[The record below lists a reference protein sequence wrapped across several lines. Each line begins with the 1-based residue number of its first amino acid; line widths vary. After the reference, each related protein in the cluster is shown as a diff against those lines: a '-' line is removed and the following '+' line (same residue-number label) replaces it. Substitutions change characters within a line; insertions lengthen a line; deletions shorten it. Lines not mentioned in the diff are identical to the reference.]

1 MAHLAA
7 YLCVISQHF
16 RRGTCRAALAARRRG
31 CLVCVRFAASTIFR
45 ILSSIEFAPWFVS
58 SILRFSGIILRKV
71 SADSWQFKLF
81 VLLSLEAEI
90 KFKSL
95 TGRASALFLRAGRGL
110 GWVCGS
116 RPHSQAL
123 RNPDLRGEIGG
134 TRVC

>member
-1 MAHLAA
+1 M
-7 YLCVISQHF
+7 
-16 RRGTCRAALAARRRG
+16 
-31 CLVCVRFAASTIFR
+31 
-45 ILSSIEFAPWFVS
+45 EFSPWFVS
-58 SILRFSGIILRKV
+58 SILRFSGIIPRKV
-71 SADSWQFKLF
+71 GADSWQLKLF

-95 TGRASALFLRAGRGL
+95 TGRASALFLRAGREL

-134 TRVC
+134 TRVCY